1 MLSREGSI
9 LQRVQG
15 KQCPGPWT
23 ASRPAPPT
31 TAVWAGEGHGED
43 NQPAS
48 AATRARGP
56 CTCHLLKTRS
66 TRPNPCL
73 AELLSGPPPLSGRQ
87 QAGGGTSSVV
97 RGFAAQ
103 SCPPSAPAMPL
114 NQLQA
119 AARPVGR
126 SALLVQA
133 RATRGK
139 PPAKQPAKQPAR
151 PTKNSKQAAGKG
163 KGGKAAGGAKGGDL
177 KDGAGKGCCRLVLL
191 A

>member
-1 MLSREGSI
+1 
-9 LQRVQG
+9 
-15 KQCPGPWT
+15 
-23 ASRPAPPT
+23 
-31 TAVWAGEGHGED
+31 
-43 NQPAS
+43 
-48 AATRARGP
+48 
-56 CTCHLLKTRS
+56 
-66 TRPNPCL
+66 
-73 AELLSGPPPLSGRQ
+73 
-87 QAGGGTSSVV
+87 
-97 RGFAAQ
+97 
-103 SCPPSAPAMPL
+103 MPL